1 MSAIQESIKEMTV
14 EELLSLI
21 ASATAEAKKKA
32 KGSKAAKEPKG
43 SKEQKA
49 SKAPKKGSMVKGV
62 LPPQLHESFAWVDF
76 VLADAKANGWTAYA
90 VKGKEEMEEASEER
104 NGAHVFPTTG
114 KEFNRKNAM
123 SLSKF
128 YFSKKEGK
136 GANEQLYQQF
146 AAQYVAPASP
156 SSPTEAA
163 DAVAKAV
170 TEAVTEAMA
179 SPVASPKKKAP
190 AAKAAAKAEP
200 KTTPAPKAK
209 AAPAAPKKKKVE
221 DEWLTTCP
229 KDDAVYPWDFEG
241 VKYARNYKGYV
252 YSVDEDGEPAYWVGL
267 FNGTEIDKSVAEPE
281 E

>member
-21 ASATAEAKKKA
+21 AAATAEAKKKA

-43 SKEQKA
+43 SKEP
-49 SKAPKKGSMVKGV
+49 KAPKKGSMVKGV

-104 NGAHVFPTTG
+104 DGAHVFPTTG

-136 GANEQLYQQF
+136 GAKEELYQQF
-146 AAQYVAPASP
+146 AAQYVAPAAPASP
-156 SSPTEAA
+156 SP

-179 SPVASPKKKAP
+179 VSPIASPVASPKKKA
-190 AAKAAAKAEP
+190 KAEP
-200 KTTPAPKAK
+200 KATPAPKATKAK